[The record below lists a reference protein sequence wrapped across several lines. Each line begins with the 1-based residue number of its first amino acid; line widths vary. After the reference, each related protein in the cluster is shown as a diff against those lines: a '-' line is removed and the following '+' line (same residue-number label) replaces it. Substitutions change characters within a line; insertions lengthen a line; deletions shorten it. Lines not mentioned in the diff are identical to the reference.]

1 MTMRER
7 DQAKRDLEFAQTV
20 SAELDWHAL
29 VDASQLA
36 ISVRNGVVTVA
47 GTVPSMAEKLVV
59 LDTIESVDGVH
70 DVISRI
76 DVKVPPES
84 GRTDAELAGVIEQL
98 LTWDAL
104 VPEQD
109 LEHWVSDGWVTLRGA
124 VPTARQRSEA
134 ERVVA
139 HLLGVRG
146 VTNEIELLEPPLDP
160 TAVRE
165 AIVEA
170 LERHARHEA
179 SHIDVVVDDNRVTL
193 SGWVESPAER
203 RAVIGAVSH
212 APGVETLCT
221 GLVVRP
227 ALDEPDGRIG

>member
-1 MTMRER
+1 MSVRER
-7 DQAKRDLEFAQTV
+7 DQARRDLELGRTV
-20 SAELDWHAL
+20 LAELDWHAL
-29 VDASQLA
+29 VDASQLVV
-36 ISVRNGVVTVA
+36 SVQDNIVTIG

-59 LDTIESVDGVH
+59 LDTVESVDGVH
-70 DVISRI
+70 DVVSRI

-84 GRTDAELAGVIEQL
+84 GRTDAELDAVIQQL

-124 VPTARQRSEA
+124 VPTARQRAEA

-146 VTNEIELLEPPLDP
+146 VTNEIRLRKPDVDP
-160 TAVRE
+160 TVVRE
-165 AIVEA
+165 AIIDA

-179 SHIDVVVDDNRVTL
+179 RHIDVVVDDHRVTL
-193 SGWVESPAER
+193 SGWVETPAEK
-203 RAVIGAVSH
+203 RAVIGSVSH
-212 APGVETLCT
+212 APGVEAVCT
-221 GLVVRP
+221 DLAVRP
-227 ALDEPDGRIG
+227 GLDEPDGLVG